1 MNCHSIGMMRK
12 DSFATAY
19 QNGFHATIR
28 LMLSKGLLIDEAEEL
43 AQAAWV
49 RGWEARQQLKRDDR
63 VVQWVNSIAIST
75 MHNEKRRSR
84 RYEELDES
92 RTHHAP
98 PPPVAAK
105 IDLDKLLKQCSSLDR
120 SLIQHRYMGGFEM
133 EEVARLHGLTCVA
146 ARVRLH
152 RVRAALRRYAE
163 PQTQEMTQVNG

>member
-1 MNCHSIGMMRK
+1 MTEN
-12 DSFATAY
+12 SFATAY
-19 QNGFHATIR
+19 QNGFRATIR

-49 RGWEARQQLKRDDR
+49 RGWEARQQLKCDDR

-84 RYEELDES
+84 RYEELDE
-92 RTHHAP
+92 TLAHYAH
-98 PPPVAAK
+98 PVAAK

-120 SLIQHRYMGGFEM
+120 SLILHRYMGGFKM
-133 EEVARLHGLTCVA
+133 EKVARLHGLTCVA
-146 ARVRLH
+146 TRVRLH

-163 PQTQEMTQVNG
+163 PKRSQRPP